1 MFAYSLFWN
10 VASFCYDLIDLKII
24 KNIIKVIFWHC
35 VLVVFY
41 LELYI
46 VYRRALNLFFLQ
58 IILRR
63 PSLAY
68 TMVLVLV
75 LVLILVLKESILVLI
90 LVLKGSVLVLIL
102 KGSVLV
108 LILLLEKARTCSALI
123 DRREQCST
131 MCLCMD
137 VCSTNSFSL
146 RVTVENKMD
155 WEKKKFIGQI
165 I

>member
-1 MFAYSLFWN
+1 M
-10 VASFCYDLIDLKII
+10 KII
-24 KNIIKVIFWHC
+24 KNIIKVIFSHC

-46 VYRRALNLFFLQ
+46 VYRRALDLFFLQ

-75 LVLILVLKESILVLI
+75 LVLVLILVLKESILVLI
-90 LVLKGSVLVLIL
+90 LVLKESILVLKESVLVLILVL

-108 LILLLEKARTCSALI
+108 LILVREKARTCPALPGLHLSNVQI
-123 DRREQCST
+123 RIRNKHGANEEPSNRSRE
-131 MCLCMD
+131 
-137 VCSTNSFSL
+137 
-146 RVTVENKMD
+146 
-155 WEKKKFIGQI
+155 
-165 I
+165 